1 MQINITYLSDRKIIL
16 VFTNNIILFI
26 TFIIEKSIYYFFT
39 SLPNRAIA
47 IINKR
52 YCIRKVIKKVSK
64 KTIQQY
70 ITAYTTLSSC
80 NITNKPKTCFVS
92 LFKYYVNDVYSAY
105 DSKPIDMF
113 FFARLSIDD
122 LLRDSQTPICGI
134 RKRVCYVFVM
144 DEIN

>member
-1 MQINITYLSDRKIIL
+1 MLTSCCDKYHSGRKII
-16 VFTNNIILFI
+16 FTYNIVLFV
-26 TFIIEKSIYYFFT
+26 TFIIEKSIYYFFA

-52 YCIRKVIKKVSK
+52 YCIQLKKSVKK
-64 KTIQQY
+64 KTVQRY
-70 ITAYTTLSSC
+70 TTAYITLSSC

-92 LFKYYVNDVYSAY
+92 LFKYYINDVYSAY
-105 DSKPIDMF
+105 DSKPIEMF
-113 FFARLSIDD
+113 FFARLPIDD

-144 DEIN
+144 GEIN